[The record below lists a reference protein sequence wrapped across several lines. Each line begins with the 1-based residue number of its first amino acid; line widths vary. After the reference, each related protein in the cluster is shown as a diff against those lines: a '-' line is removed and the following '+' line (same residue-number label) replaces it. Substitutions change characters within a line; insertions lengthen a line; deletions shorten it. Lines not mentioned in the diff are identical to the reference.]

1 MLIYPYYG
9 FILIGTG
16 LAVFFLA
23 IFISKRQL
31 FPLVCSALWLVP
43 AGYEAW
49 VISNCTGECNIRVDL
64 LVIFPLEA
72 LILIPISVVAWKA
85 HKRHEKSQA

>member
-9 FILIGTG
+9 FILIGIG

-23 IFISKRQL
+23 TFISKRQL

-43 AGYEAW
+43 ASYEAW
-49 VISNCTGECNIRVDL
+49 VMSNCTGECNIRVDL

-72 LILIPISVVAWKA
+72 LMLIPLSLAAWKA
-85 HKRHEKSQA
+85 HKLHAES